1 MDDTES
7 RLRRCFTLAFP
18 DIEEKQLRHATTDT
32 LASWDSIANVTLINL
47 IEEEFGAEM
56 TLEDVE
62 HLNSFEG
69 YLAYMQTRVPAR

>member
-7 RLRRCFTLAFP
+7 RLLQCFELAFP
-18 DIEEKQLRHATTDT
+18 DVEAKQLRHAATDT

-56 TLEDVE
+56 ALEDVE
-62 HLNSFEG
+62 HLNSFED
-69 YLAYMQTRVPAR
+69 YLTYMQTRVPAR